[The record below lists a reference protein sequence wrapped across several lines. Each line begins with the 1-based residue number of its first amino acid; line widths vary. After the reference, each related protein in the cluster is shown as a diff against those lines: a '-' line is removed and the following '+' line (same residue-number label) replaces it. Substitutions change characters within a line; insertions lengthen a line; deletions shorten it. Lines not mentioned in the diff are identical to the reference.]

1 MAWGNS
7 TDEYKFTHPDISNF
21 IDIIV
26 VEPPTAYDIYVSECD
41 SLNDYMVQNNLT
53 YLEFTERIISGLRFL
68 NQKRNKSPKD
78 ITDICIGEGF
88 LLKLDIMYA

>member
-1 MAWGNS
+1 MTWGTS
-7 TDEYKFTHPDISNF
+7 TNEYNFTHPEISNY
-21 IDIIV
+21 IEISV
-26 VEPPTAYDIYVSECD
+26 VEPPTDYDFYISECD

-68 NQKRNKSPKD
+68 KQKRNKSPED
-78 ITDICIGEGF
+78 IADIAIGEGF